1 MGGRGGAWGNGQ
13 ARETGRA
20 WRGEPGTRAWGTRA
34 RRSGR
39 AGRGGPSWEALSTL
53 PAWRVT
59 EIPCGPD
66 GLRAADDGA
75 ADNGAANNGAANNT
89 ARRARALASAYAAGE
104 PVALGWARPEPHG
117 PVQVVGIGAAVPTGA
132 SFAAL
137 RPGGAATALAAI
149 PCWTPIAI
157 AADAL
162 LAETGA
168 AYPAATD
175 ARDGRPLPE
184 EILLGGLAGP
194 FGWVVMGE
202 PIGPQGIT
210 ALAGQV
216 ARAQLLSERHDSPQS
231 QVTARRAAGRH
242 AELRQATAT
251 GLWSIRLLAG
261 GGSPQEAAQVARL
274 LCASLSL
281 DGLPYAL
288 IRVPV
293 YGTLGEMATGEWAQD
308 DTEGTLAEPRFP
320 CAGSS
325 RLLAALA
332 RTPERE
338 VPGIRVV
345 LRPGPEVPEADPA
358 GLKLGVVLDP
368 VRRPTG
374 ILRLPPESLGRHVLV
389 CGATGSG
396 KSQTVRHLLESASA
410 EGIPWLVIEPAKA
423 EYRLMGA
430 RLAGLP
436 GLSDLPRRGDT
447 ADVMRIRPGELDLP
461 PSGVNPLEPSV
472 GPDGR
477 RFPLRAHLNL
487 LRALFLAVFQP
498 AGQLPQV
505 LSAAL
510 ARCYELAGW
519 DVAADQPLQP
529 GAKLPYPTLADLQE
543 SAMAVVRGIGYSQ
556 EITDSVRGFISVRLG
571 SLRLGTPGRFLEGGH
586 PLDFDRLLSRNV
598 VLEIE
603 DCGDDAD
610 KAFLTGAV
618 LIRLVEHLRL
628 RARPEGGESGGLA
641 PSPRKTLHLTVIEE
655 AHLLLGKPPAG
666 SGTKA
671 AGHAA
676 QMLAGLLAG
685 AGAYGEGLVFA
696 DQAPSTLIPDVIKN
710 TAVKIVH
717 RLPALADR
725 EALGATIDLTDAQ
738 SRYLATLVPGEAAV
752 FCDGMDYPVLARMPD
767 GSSREAAWA
776 VGTGREAAWAVGTG
790 GTGGL
795 GAGAA
800 GLASAASLID
810 VRSPSCGPA
819 CQASPCT
826 LRQIRGA
833 WRAGLEDP
841 RITLWAELAV
851 LAHLTAW
858 PVPALQPD
866 FRDDLLAIGPRVRD
880 CAIAHACDLAVR
892 SRSAVIGPRV
902 DPVALAAHVASVLRS
917 MAAGGHR
924 CPQSEGQRWLAQACQ
939 WDLVVDDLA
948 KAVREGALARRH
960 PHSDEWELALGHYIP
975 GLDASSQLEAVREW
989 QRLAWSRADRRAL
1002 IFGTGAPSAVE
1013 KAIGIRASDPDWQS
1027 ELACVLDSA
1036 FTGERWELG
1045 YLVELDTNGLPD
1057 SSPGSA
1063 EDA

>member
-20 WRGEPGTRAWGTRA
+20 WRGEPGTRAWGARA
-34 RRSGR
+34 QRGGQ
-39 AGRGGPSWEALSTL
+39 AGRGGSCWEALSTL
-53 PAWRVT
+53 PAWQVA
-59 EIPCGPD
+59 EIPRGPD
-66 GLRAADDGA
+66 GLRAADD
-75 ADNGAANNGAANNT
+75 T
-89 ARRARALASAYAAGE
+89 ARRAQALASAYTAGE
-104 PVALGWARPEPHG
+104 PVALGWARHEPHG
-117 PVQVVGIGAAVPTGA
+117 PVQVVGVGATAPTGA
-132 SFAAL
+132 NAAAL
-137 RPGGAATALAAI
+137 RPGSAATALAAI

-162 LAETGA
+162 LTEPGA

-175 ARDGRPLPE
+175 AGDGRPLPE

-202 PIGPQGIT
+202 PIGPQGIM

-216 ARAQLLSERHDSPQS
+216 ARAQLMSERPDSPQS
-231 QVTARRAAGRH
+231 QLTARRAAARH
-242 AELRQATAT
+242 AELRQAAAT

-288 IRVPV
+288 LRVPV
-293 YGTLGEMATGEWAQD
+293 YGTLGEMATGEWAPG
-308 DTEGTLAEPRFP
+308 DTEGALAEPRFP

-332 RTPERE
+332 RAPERE
-338 VPGIRVV
+338 VPGIRLV
-345 LRPGPEVPEADPA
+345 LRPDFDVAEADPT
-358 GLKLGVVLDP
+358 GLKLGLVLDP

-374 ILRLPPESLGRHVLV
+374 ILRVSPRSLSRHVLV

-410 EGIPWLVIEPAKA
+410 EGIPWLVIEPVKA
-423 EYRLMGA
+423 EYWLMGA

-447 ADVMRIRPGELDLP
+447 ADVIRIRPGELDMP
-461 PSGVNPLEPSV
+461 PSGVNPLEPSI
-472 GPDGR
+472 GPDGS
-477 RFPLRAHLNL
+477 RFPLRAHLNMI
-487 LRALFLAVFQP
+487 RALFLTAFEATEP
-498 AGQLPQV
+498 LPQV

-519 DVAADQPLQP
+519 DVVAGEPLQP
-529 GAKLPYPTLADLQE
+529 GAKLSYPTLADLQE

-556 EITDSVRGFISVRLG
+556 EVTDRVRGFVSVRIG
-571 SLRLGTPGRFLEGGH
+571 SLRLGAPGRFLEGGH
-586 PLDFDRLLSRNV
+586 PLDFERLLARNV

-618 LIRLVEHLRL
+618 LIRLVEYLRL
-628 RARPEGGESGGLA
+628 RAQAEGGGPGGRA
-641 PSPRKTLHLTVIEE
+641 GTPRTRELHHLTVIEE
-655 AHLLLGKPPAG
+655 AHRLLGKPPAG
-666 SGTKA
+666 NGSGT

-676 QMLAGLLAG
+676 GRAAAMLAGLLAG
-685 AGAYGEGLVFA
+685 TRAYGEGLVIA
-696 DQAPSTLIPDVIKN
+696 DQAPSTLIPDVIKH

-717 RLPALADR
+717 RLPALEDR
-725 EALGATIDLTDAQ
+725 EAVGDTINLTDAQ
-738 SRYLATLVPGEAAV
+738 SRYLVTLVPGEAAV
-752 FCDGMDYPVLARMPD
+752 FCDGMDYPVLARIPD

-776 VGTGREAAWAVGTG
+776 VGAG
-790 GTGGL
+790 GAGG
-795 GAGAA
+795 GSGPGSGAA
-800 GLASAASLID
+800 GLAAASLID

-819 CQASPCT
+819 CHASPCT

-858 PVPALQPD
+858 PVPTLQAD
-866 FRDDLLAIGPRVRD
+866 FRDDLLAIAPRVRD

-902 DPVALAAHVASVLRS
+902 DPAALAAHVASVLRS

-924 CPQSEGQRWLAQACQ
+924 CPQSEGQRWLAPACQ

-948 KAVREGALARRH
+948 KAVREGALVRRH

-975 GLDASSQLEAVREW
+975 GPDCSSQLESVREW
-989 QRLAWSRADRRAL
+989 QRLAWSRADQRTL
-1002 IFGTGAPSAVE
+1002 IFGTGTPSAVE
-1013 KAIGIRASDPDWQS
+1013 KAIGIRASDPNWQS
-1027 ELACVLDSA
+1027 ELAYVLDGA

-1045 YLVELDTNGLPD
+1045 YLVELDTNDLPD